1 MLSRFDNYHFPG
13 CHDPGVGPKPGIQK
27 SKNRRCGVIPES
39 LDTGEDCRRQGPR
52 SQISLR

>member
-27 SKNRRCGVIPES
+27 SKNRQCGVIPES

-52 SQISLR
+52 SQTSLR